1 MNDLESKL
9 QAALRRKEAPPDFAG
24 KVMARLQ
31 PSSAGRLDSVFGFLR
46 LRPARWASV
55 GALACLMV
63 IVMYIHD
70 RREEKARVEG
80 ELARAQAMTALR
92 IASAELNSTLAKIV
106 NMQRDASSHE
116 R

>member
-1 MNDLESKL
+1 MNDLGSKL
-9 QAALRRKEAPPDFAG
+9 QAALRRKEAPADFAG

-46 LRPARWASV
+46 TRPVRWAAV
-55 GALACLMV
+55 GALACLVV
-63 IVMYIHD
+63 IAIYIHD

-92 IASAELNSTLAKIV
+92 IASAELNSTLAKAAKI
-106 NMQRDASSHE
+106 QRDAPSQE